1 MTKVIVK
8 SELINTIRIYYFYLD
23 AKIFILN
30 LRYAMHDSPG
40 RNESGCIPAMYGL
53 YIQYT

>member
-8 SELINTIRIYYFYLD
+8 SELINTIRMYYFYLD

-30 LRYAMHDSPG
+30 LRYAMHESPG
-40 RNESGCIPAMYGL
+40 RIESGCIPAMYGL
-53 YIQYT
+53 YTQYT